1 MCFARRVVG
10 MCAAASVVRTRTIF
24 VAIESRTTMNKLP
37 MLLGTS
43 ALALTVALTGCSTS
57 SDSGSRTP
65 SVAESPAATFN
76 AVDEMFV
83 MMMIPHHEQAIE
95 MADIVL
101 AKDDVDP
108 HVSELA
114 EQVKAAQGPEIER
127 MLGWLEDWGIAYDPD
142 SSNGHGMD
150 HGSGED
156 LMSGD
161 GMMSVEDMTALQD
174 ATGAEASRLFLEQ
187 MIVHHEGAVDMARM
201 ASNGG
206 KNPDVVE
213 LAQQVVDDQTAE
225 IATMEDLLTQ
235 L

>member
-1 MCFARRVVG
+1 
-10 MCAAASVVRTRTIF
+10 
-24 VAIESRTTMNKLP
+24 MNKLP
-37 MLLGTS
+37 MMLGTS
-43 ALALTVALTGCSTS
+43 ALALTVALTGCSTN

-65 SVAESPAATFN
+65 SVSESPAATFN
-76 AVDEMFV
+76 VVDEMFV

-101 AKDDVDP
+101 AKDGVDP
-108 HVSELA
+108 RVSELA
-114 EQVKAAQGPEIER
+114 AQVKAAQGPEIER

-142 SSNGHGMD
+142 SSDGHGMD
-150 HGSGED
+150 HGSGDD
-156 LMSGD
+156 LMPGD
-161 GMMSVEDMTALQD
+161 GMMSAEDMTALQD

-201 ASNGG
+201 ASSGG
-206 KNPDVVE
+206 KNPDVIG

-225 IATMEDLLTQ
+225 IATMKDLLTQ

>member
-1 MCFARRVVG
+1 MK
-10 MCAAASVVRTRTIF
+10 
-24 VAIESRTTMNKLP
+24 KLP
-37 MLLGTS
+37 LILGTS
-43 ALALTVALTGCSTS
+43 ALAVTVALTGCSTS

-65 SVAESPAATFN
+65 SVSESPAATFN

-83 MMMIPHHEQAIE
+83 MMMIPHHQQAIE
-95 MADIVL
+95 MADIAL
-101 AKDDVDP
+101 AKDGVDP
-108 HVSELA
+108 RVSDLA

-142 SSNGHGMD
+142 AESGHGMD
-150 HGSGED
+150 HGSGDD

-161 GMMSVEDMTALQD
+161 GMMSAEDMTALQD
-174 ATGAEASRLFLEQ
+174 APGAEASRLFLEQ

-201 ASNGG
+201 AISGG
-206 KNPDVVE
+206 QHPDVVR